1 MRFADLFKPTE
12 QGRVTADDADNPTLT
27 LFNAHKTTIGEKV
40 NTGIGKG
47 SGLARSAL
55 SAPLIPLDSP
65 FIEGERYRLAH
76 ATEWPSRLDLYLADR
91 KGPWRR
97 LYGVLMPA

>member
-1 MRFADLFKPTE
+1 VRFADLFKPPE
-12 QGRVTADDADNPTLT
+12 QGPDSADSADNPTPT
-27 LFNAHKTTIGEKV
+27 LFNAHKITIGEKV
-40 NTGIGKG
+40 STGIDKG

-65 FIEGERYRLAH
+65 FIEGGRYRLAH

-91 KGPWRR
+91 EGPWRR
-97 LYGVLMPA
+97 LHGALMPA